1 MANGIAYILPSLSL
15 PVKVINTSQR
25 ELVLPKEMVFGNDML
40 HPKAIVA
47 LVEESLPKRVERP
60 DVDGEL

>member
-1 MANGIAYILPSLSL
+1 MANGIADILPSQSL

-25 ELVLPKEMVFGNDML
+25 ERVLPKEMVFGNAMI
-40 HPKAIVA
+40 HPKEIFA